1 MKRIVIISI
10 AVIVLIQLIPVNRD
24 NPATDPSSEIK
35 LDGEVKLIVQTAC
48 YDCHSNNT
56 KWPWY
61 SYVAPVSWLVSY
73 DVSQGRDE
81 INFSMWN
88 TYPQKRINRK
98 LTEIAEQVEEGKMP
112 LPKYVIMHSEADLDE
127 SQRKVLI
134 NWAKGN
140 METTQPDTSA
150 NME

>member
-1 MKRIVIISI
+1 MRRAVIISI
-10 AVIVLIQLIPVNRD
+10 AVIVLIQFIPVNRD

-81 INFSMWN
+81 VNFSIWN
-88 TYPQKRINRK
+88 TYPQKRITRK
-98 LTEIAEQVEEGKMP
+98 LTEIAEEVEKGEMP

-127 SQRKVLI
+127 SQRKVLV

-140 METTQPDTSA
+140 SETVQADTSV